1 MKFLKI
7 GLILL
12 TAALFAI
19 ACSQTSTTN
28 LNNSANTTNTTNAN
42 AANKPVVA
50 ANTNS
55 QPSAPTD
62 ELAAARKNYA
72 ESCVKCHKEGG
83 IGGTSDIDGKKIKAP
98 NFTSARMIKDDDDAS
113 WIESIQE
120 GIPDEGM
127 PAYKDKLSEQ
137 EIKDL
142 VKLIRK
148 DFQKK

>member
-1 MKFLKI
+1 MKFIKT
-7 GLILL
+7 GLISL
-12 TAALFAI
+12 TAALFVI

-28 LNNSANTTNTTNAN
+28 SSNSTNTTNAN
-42 AANKPVVA
+42 SANKPVVVT
-50 ANTNS
+50 NTNS
-55 QPSAPTD
+55 QPSAPPD

-72 ESCVKCHKEGG
+72 ENCVKCHKEGG

-98 NFTSARMIKDDDDAS
+98 NFTSARMMKDNDDAS
-113 WIESIQE
+113 WIESIQN

-142 VKLIRK
+142 VKMIRK

>member
-1 MKFLKI
+1 MKFIKI
-7 GLILL
+7 GSILL

-28 LNNSANTTNTTNAN
+28 SADPSNADG
-42 AANKPVVA
+42 ANKPIVA
-50 ANTNS
+50 VNTIP
-55 QPSAPTD
+55 QPSAMLD
-62 ELAAARKNYA
+62 ELAAARKNYT
-72 ESCVKCHKEGG
+72 ENCVKCHKEGG
-83 IGGTSDIDGKKIKAP
+83 VGGTSEVDGKKIKAP
-98 NFTSARMIKDDDDAS
+98 NFTSARMMKDNDDAS